1 MRNILLRLREA
12 QDAMSTTEA
21 SIAKYICAHPKEAA
35 QLTVRELAD
44 RTYSSPSSVV
54 RLCRF
59 VGFDGYKKF
68 RQELL
73 LEVHTLG
80 ETGSHEEIELDG
92 TSTIPG
98 IIEGITMRNIQCLE
112 DTRYLLSADEVAACV
127 ELIRNADTI
136 LLFGIGASL
145 GVARDAYLKFL
156 RVDKPCVINDD
167 WHSQLLQAR
176 NAKKGDVGIVFSYS
190 GQTMEMLQCIEAMKR
205 NGTPVI
211 AVTRSAPSP
220 VAKLADYRLYT
231 ATNELTFRIGAL
243 SSRMAQLNVVDILY
257 AGFVN
262 AEYEYCMKQF
272 VRTHIFKEGQ

>member
-1 MRNILLRLREA
+1 MKNILLRLREA

-21 SIAKYICAHPKEAA
+21 SIARYICAHPKEAA
-35 QLTVRELAD
+35 QFTVRELAD
-44 RTYSSPSSVV
+44 KTYSSPSSVV

-80 ETGSHEEIELDG
+80 DTGSHEEVELDG

-112 DTRYLLSADEVAACV
+112 DTQHLLSAEEVAACV
-127 ELIRNADTI
+127 ELIRNAGTI

-176 NAKKGDVGIVFSYS
+176 NAKKEDVGIVFSYS
-190 GQTMEMLQCIEAMKR
+190 GQTVEMIECIKAMKA

-220 VAKLADYRLYT
+220 VSKLADHRLHT